1 VTTGEIKS
9 FPSLVVRGLTEVFRS
24 YHVVNGTWGG
34 DSHRKARGRRADTRV
49 RLHDD
54 LLALTLEG
62 HGERAPTLLLTLKQA
77 RRLQTA
83 LAELIERAESGARE
97 QKAEEWQ
104 GEERRRLAS

>member
-1 VTTGEIKS
+1 MS
-9 FPSLVVRGLTEVFRS
+9 LTEHGVAIR
-24 YHVVNGTWGG
+24 T
-34 DSHRKARGRRADTRV
+34 GRREDDGQIRV
-49 RLHDD
+49 SVFMDD